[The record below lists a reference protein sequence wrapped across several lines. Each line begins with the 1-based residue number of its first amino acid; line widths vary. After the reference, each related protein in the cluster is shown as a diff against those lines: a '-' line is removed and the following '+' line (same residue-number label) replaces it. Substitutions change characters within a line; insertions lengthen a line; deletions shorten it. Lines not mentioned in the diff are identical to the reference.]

1 MLVGVN
7 GKRCLEVGPPAG
19 GVVLVGVHGRMRC
32 CVRVHGKRCLE
43 VGPPAGGVVL
53 VGVHGKR
60 CLEVRPPAGGVV
72 LVGVH
77 GRRCGFGVGVE
88 VHGTPAGGA
97 GNESTAQGE
106 VLAGWTLEG
115 Y

>member
-1 MLVGVN
+1 MAGVGAEA
-7 GKRCLEVGPPAG
+7 RLMAG
-19 GVVLVGVHGRMRC
+19 GEARLMATLMTGA
-32 CVRVHGKRCLE
+32 E
-43 VGPPAGGVVL
+43 AGVVL